1 MKHLPLLVIESII
14 NIKKILLQWF
24 TEGFDKKS
32 AIGAIM

>member
-1 MKHLPLLVIESII
+1 MKHLPLLVIQSVV
-14 NIKKILLQWF
+14 NIKKILFQWF